1 MKRRWVDLLVLLAFL
16 YQQGACCC
24 GSVASHAWVVVCAAA
39 VSTLAGPEALAAE
52 ADSCPNPACGC
63 DEHRCCTDTTCSREA
78 CDHSHESADEP
89 ASEAVPLVQAAGSN
103 GCSDDCCNGSP
114 LLGHAGHDPAHLH
127 HLCLGFH
134 LFALG
139 LCPLAHFQR
148 PRLSW
153 SAFWRTL
160 VPLSFGGR
168 FASPP
173 RCAALAAAP
182 PFDLARPSLAA
193 LQVFRF

>member
-1 MKRRWVDLLVLLAFL
+1 MKRRWVDLLVLMAFL

-39 VSTLAGPEALAAE
+39 VSTLAGPDALAAE
-52 ADSCPNPACGC
+52 ADSCSRHACDC
-63 DEHRCCTDTTCSREA
+63 DEHGCGETTCSREA
-78 CDHSHESADEP
+78 CDHPHDP
-89 ASEAVPLVQAAGSN
+89 AAEAATAVLASRPN
-103 GCSDDCCNGSP
+103 GCSDDCCGGSP
-114 LLGHAGHDPAHLH
+114 LLGHAGYDPAHAH

-139 LCPLAHFQR
+139 LCPLALFQR

-153 SAFWRTL
+153 SAFWRNL

-168 FASPP
+168 FASPAC
-173 RCAALAAAP
+173 CAALSAAAP
-182 PFDLARPSLAA
+182 PLDLAPPSQAA